1 MAWNNAIW
9 IGLFVLTAVI
19 FVAALVQSSRIGK
32 PPLL

>member
-19 FVAALVQSSRIGK
+19 FVTALVQTSRIRR
-32 PPLL
+32 PPFL